1 MVIMNNDVRLV
12 FEANTGSSL
21 AGMTQHIQFSI
32 FLNKRSES
40 RGISKS
46 NPSNTFP
53 PVSPGSQLVKRQHWQ
68 RPQEIKW
75 RPVCANV
82 MPHGSMQCV
91 CFSSPSLSLCFSLPL
106 WACVC
111 LCLCVLALESRSMIH
126 SRCNVCCVPWLSLSQ
141 LATWAAAVHLDV
153 LCPGVCSQGSP
164 GSSYH
169 CFRPH

>member
-1 MVIMNNDVRLV
+1 MTRSAFGANAAFHLQVWHRL
-12 FEANTGSSL
+12 
-21 AGMTQHIQFSI
+21 HYSI
-32 FLNKRSES
+32 FLNKRIKS

-46 NPSNTFP
+46 SLSNTFP
-53 PVSPGSQLVKRQHWQ
+53 PVFPSAQLVKRQHWQ

-91 CFSSPSLSLCFSLPL
+91 CLSNPSLPLSLCFFSPPL
-106 WACVC
+106 SMCV
-111 LCLCVLALESRSMIH
+111 CLCVLAWESRSMIH

-153 LCPGVCSQGSP
+153 LCPGVCSQGLP
-164 GSSYH
+164 RPTYH
-169 CFRPH
+169 GFRPH